1 MITGKLDTGLITDG
15 PKKLKELKFTDL
27 FINCRNDLPLVAWL
41 LMGSQDLFFGL
52 SGWLLVILLIYT
64 IIKNH
69 RSIYEFIRNT
79 IIYKWLKDPK
89 NRKK

>member
-1 MITGKLDTGLITDG
+1 
-15 PKKLKELKFTDL
+15 
-27 FINCRNDLPLVAWL
+27 
-41 LMGSQDLFFGL
+41 MGGQDLFFGL

-89 NRKK
+89 NTEIITKFALLLLLIFLVGVIIYSLPS